1 MEIEPT
7 LYEFIKEAALRNAL
21 EHNGKTNV
29 NIVISHLIAK
39 KPDLKNSI
47 TDIMITVKGVVD
59 EVNSLSRG
67 SQEVSVQKFAQS
79 YTGSKVAERREN
91 ILPELPYAT
100 TGNVVTRFP
109 PEPNGFPHIGHAKAA
124 IIDEEYAKMYDGK
137 MILRFDDTNPM
148 NEKIEYY
155 EAIQKGLEWLEVKV
169 DKVKNTS
176 DDIALLH
183 DYGKKLVFE
192 GHAYVCTCSANTI
205 HRNRTDQ
212 LECPCRLD
220 HDNTIGRLDR
230 MFDGDYA
237 QNEAVIR
244 FKGDMRSLNTA
255 MRDPTLF
262 RIIDYPHPL
271 LGSKIRIWPTYDM
284 AAPIEDSLDGVSH
297 ALRTKEYELRNEL
310 YYSILR
316 KLDMKSPTVIEFSR
330 LEFDGMP
337 VSKRKIKPL
346 LDQGIIS
353 SWDDPRLPTLWA
365 LRRRG
370 YTPEAIRKF
379 VLSLGITLAE
389 TKPPFEVLE
398 SINRKIIDPIS
409 PRVFFVSSPVELIV
423 KGGKQGIVELRNHP
437 NEKLG
442 KRLIQVTDRFYVAL
456 SDAND
461 LRVGDV
467 LRLMELFNI
476 RIEEIIQE
484 GNKKVIISSYYDD
497 QIIQSMKKIQ
507 WVSKSDAA
515 ELSVTIPKNLFI
527 EDSFNPNS
535 LIIVNGYVESYI
547 LKIKIGTV
555 LQFVRFGFCKLNSY
569 ASATYAHR

>member
-1 MEIEPT
+1 
-7 LYEFIKEAALRNAL
+7 
-21 EHNGKTNV
+21 
-29 NIVISHLIAK
+29 
-39 KPDLKNSI
+39 
-47 TDIMITVKGVVD
+47 
-59 EVNSLSRG
+59 
-67 SQEVSVQKFAQS
+67 
-79 YTGSKVAERREN
+79 
-91 ILPELPYAT
+91 
-100 TGNVVTRFP
+100 
-109 PEPNGFPHIGHAKAA
+109 
-124 IIDEEYAKMYDGK
+124 
-137 MILRFDDTNPM
+137 
-148 NEKIEYY
+148 
-155 EAIQKGLEWLEVKV
+155 
-169 DKVKNTS
+169 
-176 DDIALLH
+176 
-183 DYGKKLVFE
+183 
-192 GHAYVCTCSANTI
+192 
-205 HRNRTDQ
+205 
-212 LECPCRLD
+212 
-220 HDNTIGRLDR
+220 

-244 FKGDMRSLNTA
+244 FKGDMRSLNSA

-271 LGSKIRIWPTYDM
+271 LGSKVRIWPTYDM
-284 AAPIEDSLDGVSH
+284 AAPIEDSLDGVTH

-353 SWDDPRLPTLWA
+353 SWEDPRLPTLWA

-423 KGGKQGIVELRNHP
+423 KGGKQGVVELRNHP

-442 KRLIQVTDRFYVAL
+442 KRLIHVTDRFYVAL

-484 GNKKVIISSYYDD
+484 GNKKVIIGSYYDD

-507 WVSKSDAA
+507 WVSKNDAA

-535 LIIVNGYVESYI
+535 LIIVNGYVESYV